1 MIRVKRIEK
10 KNLLRHRLHQDRKH
24 QRNRVRKQLFRR
36 DNTNNICHFF
46 LEWNLPSDMA
56 PAASSLRSGM
66 QDCRSAHRQ
75 AIDESQSVNNAFIP
89 ECDEFGNY
97 SPVQCYKVQL
107 FFFHLCILYIST
119 LTMNALMTLALRDQK
134 DIFGPKGNY
143 VTWKE

>member
-24 QRNRVRKQLFRR
+24 QRNRVRKQPFQR
-36 DNTNNICHFF
+36 DNTNYICPFF

>member
-10 KNLLRHRLHQDRKH
+10 KNLLRHRLHRDRKH
-24 QRNRVRKQLFRR
+24 QKNRVRTVLLEKS
-36 DNTNNICHFF
+36 NMNYICHFF

-66 QDCRSAHRQ
+66 LDCRSAHRQ

-107 FFFHLCILYIST
+107 LFFHSCILYIST
-119 LTMNALMTLALRDQK
+119 
-134 DIFGPKGNY
+134 
-143 VTWKE
+143 

>member
-1 MIRVKRIEK
+1 MIYS
-10 KNLLRHRLHQDRKH
+10 
-24 QRNRVRKQLFRR
+24 
-36 DNTNNICHFF
+36 CHFF

-107 FFFHLCILYIST
+107 FFFHSCILYIST
-119 LTMNALMTLALRDQK
+119 
-134 DIFGPKGNY
+134 
-143 VTWKE
+143 

>member
-24 QRNRVRKQLFRR
+24 QRNRVRTVLLEKS
-36 DNTNNICHFF
+36 NMNYICHFF

-107 FFFHLCILYIST
+107 FFFHLFVTYVRPNQST
-119 LTMNALMTLALRDQK
+119 
-134 DIFGPKGNY
+134 
-143 VTWKE
+143 